1 MKNLIIGGYGISLR
15 IKKGNIVLTS
25 KKKTQAVPLTDI
37 DSIIILTSG
46 VTISSKAVRALA
58 NSGVQLVVTDSRGMP
73 TSVLHHPFTTR
84 TVETR
89 RAQYEAIHNKKAN
102 HLIKV
107 IASSKTGN
115 QAAVLRRLVKST
127 KKQELLEDVKKIEK
141 ISHEVMRLREDDLST
156 LRKKVMELEA
166 EAARLYWSAVS
177 SITPEE
183 LGFRGRN
190 QDGCDQV
197 NASLNYGYGI
207 LYPVIWRST
216 VIFGMDP
223 YAGFL
228 HVDRSGKPVLTYDL
242 IEVFRAVGTDL
253 PLVKSFL
260 TGLRVEVKEC
270 LLSPES
276 RSRIA
281 QIVLKNLKERYSA
294 WDEVRDLESWVKRL
308 TYLISSYLRG
318 RTELKPLVFR

>member
-46 VTISSKAVRALA
+46 VTISSKAIRALA

>member
-1 MKNLIIGGYGISLR
+1 MKTLIIRGYGISLR
-15 IKKGNIVLTS
+15 VKKGSLVLKS
-25 KKKTQAVPLTDI
+25 RKKTQVVPLTEI

-46 VTISSKAVRALA
+46 VTITSKALRTLTE
-58 NSGVQLVVTDSRGMP
+58 SGVQLVVTDSRGMP
-73 TSVLHHPFTTR
+73 TSVLHHPFITR

-89 RAQYEAIHNKKAN
+89 RAQYEALYNGRAN

-115 QAAVLRRLVKST
+115 QATVLRRLVKSVG
-127 KKQELLEDVKKIEK
+127 KQELLEDTRKMQS
-141 ISHEVMRLREDDLST
+141 ISGEIMKLREADLSI
-156 LRKKVMELEA
+156 LRKEVMELEA
-166 EAARLYWSAVS
+166 EAARLYWSAIA
-177 SITPEE
+177 SIIPED
-183 LGFRGRN
+183 LGFSGRD
-190 QDGCDQV
+190 QDGCDQI

-207 LYPVIWRST
+207 LYPVMWRSA

-242 IEVFRAVGTDL
+242 IEVFRAVGADL
-253 PLVKSFL
+253 PLIKSFL

-281 QIVLKNLKERYSA
+281 QAVLKNLKERYSA
-294 WDEVRDLESWVKRL
+294 WDEIRDLESWVKKL
-308 TYLISSYLRG
+308 TYLISLYLRG
-318 RTELKPLVFR
+318 RTELKPLTFR

>member
-46 VTISSKAVRALA
+46 VTISSKAIRALA

-89 RAQYEAIHNKKAN
+89 RAQCEAIHNKKAN

>member
-1 MKNLIIGGYGISLR
+1 VKNLIIGGYGISLR

-46 VTISSKAVRALA
+46 VTISSKAIRALA